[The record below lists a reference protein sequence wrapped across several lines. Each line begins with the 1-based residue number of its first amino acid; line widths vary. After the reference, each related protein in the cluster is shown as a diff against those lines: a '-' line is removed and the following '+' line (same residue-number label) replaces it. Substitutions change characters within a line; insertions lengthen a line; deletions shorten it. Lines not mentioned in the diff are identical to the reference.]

1 MSIIPTYVFISGLNT
16 EQRFNENAD
25 MSTDEDSWE
34 DEQTVVQD
42 LLWNNLQEGRNHLYL
57 CMRSTGSRTAF

>member
-1 MSIIPTYVFISGLNT
+1 VSIIPTYVFISGLNT

-42 LLWNNLQEGRNHLYL
+42 LL
-57 CMRSTGSRTAF
+57 

>member
-1 MSIIPTYVFISGLNT
+1 
-16 EQRFNENAD
+16 